1 MHNRTGYKKLAKLYL
16 FLPDLQLESRL
27 FIGFWKVHKQALICD
42 FFAKFNVFLDYW
54 IILMKCISKINIP
67 LINFL

>member
-42 FFAKFNVFLDYW
+42 FLQN
-54 IILMKCISKINIP
+54 LMY
-67 LINFL
+67 F

>member
-27 FIGFWKVHKQALICD
+27 FIGFWKVHKQALNCD
-42 FFAKFNVFLDYW
+42 FYAKFKVFLD
-54 IILMKCISKINIP
+54 N
-67 LINFL
+67 